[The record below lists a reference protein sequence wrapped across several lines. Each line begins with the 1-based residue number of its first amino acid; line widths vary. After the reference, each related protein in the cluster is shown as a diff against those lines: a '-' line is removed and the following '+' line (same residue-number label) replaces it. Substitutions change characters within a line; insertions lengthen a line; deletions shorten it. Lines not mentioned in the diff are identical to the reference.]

1 MAAKRAAPKGKVILL
16 TPRLTFREVENGL
29 YLEPTREGREEAKE
43 ALEREPRRGI
53 LVEEGDMLEWAL
65 GNGWSMVPPE
75 NIGALTDA
83 TIISEDGFLGDD
95 GVWYAHPDAK
105 HPRVFAHM
113 NYQVEDPTETWAAGK
128 AVFYVKEPLTLSP
141 EYRRKAEKKL
151 KEVSG

>member
-1 MAAKRAAPKGKVILL
+1 MTAKKSAQKGKIILR

-53 LVEEGDMLEWAL
+53 LAEEAEMLEWAM

-75 NIGALTDA
+75 DIGALTDA

-95 GVWYAHPDAK
+95 GKWYAHPRAK
-105 HPRVFAHM
+105 DPRVFAHM
-113 NYQVEDPTETWAAGK
+113 NYQVEDPIETWANGN
-128 AVFYVKEPLTLSP
+128 AVFYVKEPLTMSP
-141 EYRRKAEKKL
+141 EYRRTAEKKL
-151 KEVSG
+151 KEVTG